1 MDETSSMALQIFER
15 VKSRSSTE
23 KFQIESYPWLRDGIP
38 THWMLYMVT
47 EMRGGLMVM
56 FRVEEQAR
64 DYKKMIQ

>member
-1 MDETSSMALQIFER
+1 M
-15 VKSRSSTE
+15 KSRSSTE

-38 THWMLYMVT
+38 AHWMLYMVT
-47 EMRGGLMVM
+47 EMRSGLMVM